1 MIIAVQGTH
10 KENNNSQGAVAM
22 LASLT
27 SSRFQKKT
35 LILQLGNPKDIPVES
50 MLGKQFRPKQTFSTT
65 YQFTDKGID
74 SLLSKTSA
82 KDEKEVVIL
91 TEEHFH
97 KACISV
103 LKDSNQVSV
112 LDVASSTT
120 VKDFEAGL
128 LQNSKALESL
138 LKNAEKHYECIYLL
152 LPHNVPLLK
161 EVLPMVDINIIC
173 VPQAKKQLI
182 EKVDGKKNFIL
193 VADYEFHSRHT
204 LNAIKKAYEEKKIFA
219 MPHTVDYKDA
229 LVDCELLN
237 FIYSNSKNDEVD
249 DNYVFIENLMK
260 LLKEFIKDE
269 ETESRFEDGVIMNF
283 DESEIPEKEPENKNM
298 SAISNELKP
307 ITDENFT
314 VETHRT
320 GFLKKTTEASVTFR
334 EE

>member
-10 KENNNSQGAVAM
+10 KENNNSQGALAM

-35 LILQLGNPKDIPVES
+35 LIIQLGNPKDIPIES
-50 MLGKQFRPKQTFSTT
+50 MLGKQFRPKPTFSDT

-74 SLLSKTSA
+74 SLLA
-82 KDEKEVVIL
+82 KSMVSDDKEKVVL
-91 TEEHFH
+91 TEEHFS
-97 KACISV
+97 KACITV

-120 VKDFEAGL
+120 IKDFEAGL
-128 LQNSKALESL
+128 IQNRKSLEEL
-138 LKNAEKHYECIYLL
+138 LNNAEKYYECVYLL

-161 EVLPMVDINIIC
+161 EILPLVDINIIC
-173 VPQAKKQLI
+173 VPQAKKQPI
-182 EKVDGKKNFIL
+182 EKAAGKRNFIL
-193 VADYEFHSRHT
+193 VADFEFHSRHT
-204 LNAIKKAYEEKKIFA
+204 LNSIRKAYEEKKIFA

-260 LLKEFIKDE
+260 LLKEFIKEE

-283 DESEIPEKEPENKNM
+283 DEAEISQKEATVSGPVYEPTPLT
-298 SAISNELKP
+298 E
-307 ITDENFT
+307 ENFS
-314 VETHRT
+314 VETHKT
-320 GFLKKTTEASVTFR
+320 GLFKKKTETKVSFFE
-334 EE
+334 